1 MTLNLHDQGDG
12 YSEQAECPE
21 CRGTGNVRVILG
33 DDEQQDRCPSCGGMG
48 YQLTRDDWANLDAL
62 RADRDLRLV
71 DHAGEKRQ
79 LREWD
84 RQYENATP
92 QEPAA

>member
-1 MTLNLHDQGDG
+1 MGYRSQGDG
-12 YSEQAECPE
+12 EPTDCPE
-21 CRGTGNVRVILG
+21 CNGSGNVRVILG
-33 DDEQQDRCPSCGGMG
+33 DDEQQDRCQSCGGMG
-48 YQLTRDDWANLDAL
+48 YQLTRDEFANLDAL
-62 RADRDLRLV
+62 RADRDDLRLV
-71 DHAGEKRQ
+71 DHAGERRQ